1 MPTHP
6 TVNDNARTVDII
18 GYDCGW
24 GCGDFGCEDGPA
36 HMPLA
41 YIIAA
46 LRKNGFTPRNHGLLG
61 IKHLGNHAA
70 LDDKHK
76 TLPLLREAL
85 SRLHEAVYS
94 SAHAHHLPLVF
105 GGDHSSAI
113 GTWSGIINATQH
125 HGKFGLIWIDAHM
138 DAHTDKTSHEGKWGG
153 WWHGQPVAALTG
165 HGLTEFTALGASAQT
180 AAKIAPK
187 ISPAHISIIG
197 AHSYE
202 PAEVKFT
209 EQHGIRVYTLD
220 EVQQRG
226 FATVF
231 AEAYARATTGT
242 QGWGM
247 TIDLDAFHPDE
258 APGVGTHEDKG
269 LRSAD
274 VLPVLKGIAHKAGF
288 SGLELAE
295 FNPHRDR
302 NNITVN
308 LIEKLVDHIFTSEG
322 SIGHT
327 VR

>member
-1 MPTHP
+1 MTSLPI
-6 TVNDNARTVDII
+6 VNDNARAVDII

-24 GCGDFGCEDGPA
+24 GCADFGCEDGPENLPMA
-36 HMPLA
+36 E
-41 YIIAA
+41 IIAS
-46 LRKNGFTPRNHGLLG
+46 LRKNGFAPQWHGPLG
-61 IKHLGNHAA
+61 IKHLGSHAA
-70 LDDKHK
+70 FDSKEK

-85 SRLHEAVYS
+85 SRLHESVHA
-94 SAHAHHLPLVF
+94 SAAHNRLPLVF
-105 GGDHSSAI
+105 GGDHSSAL
-113 GTWSGIINATQH
+113 GTWSGIVNATHH
-125 HGKFGLIWIDAHM
+125 HGNFGLIWIDAHM

-165 HGLTEFTALGASAQT
+165 HGLTEFTSLGSPLGA
-180 AAKIAPK
+180 AAK

-197 AHSYE
+197 AHSFE

-209 EQHGIRVYTLD
+209 EKHGIRVFTLD

-226 FATVF
+226 FASVF

-269 LRSAD
+269 LRSAE
-274 VLPVLKGIAHKAGF
+274 VFPLLKGIAHKAGF
-288 SGLELAE
+288 SGLEIAE

-302 NNITVN
+302 NHKTVT

-327 VR
+327 VS